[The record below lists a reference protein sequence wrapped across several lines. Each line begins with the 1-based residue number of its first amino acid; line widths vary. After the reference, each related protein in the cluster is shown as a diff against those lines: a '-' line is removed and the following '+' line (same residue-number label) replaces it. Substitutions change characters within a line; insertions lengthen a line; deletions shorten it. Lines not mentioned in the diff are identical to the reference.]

1 MNILITGATG
11 NVGTGVL
18 QALPAE
24 HEIRLSDIAA
34 PSSLS
39 NSSHP
44 FFPADVREAHALD
57 EAAKGTDIIIHTPA
71 YHGIHMGTFS
81 EKEFYDLNVTGTF
94 EMFQTAV
101 RQNVRRVVW
110 LSSMSFFGDDFYA
123 YTKKLG
129 EQLCEFY
136 HRKHGIEVIML
147 RPADFTPFRSRAHYG
162 ERLLHG
168 GVDRRDVIQAVVKA
182 TICEKPFG
190 AYHIVREDAFTAA
203 DIEAYAQGTR
213 IETWEKLY
221 PGAGALIEKYNFHL
235 PETIHP
241 ADLTREKQELGY
253 MPIYNFGTFLEEF
266 TQDNAIIEEANP

>member
-1 MNILITGATG
+1 MKILITGASG

-18 QALPAE
+18 QALPPE
-24 HEIRLSDIAA
+24 HDIRLSDIAP
-34 PSSLS
+34 PSST
-39 NSSHP
+39 SSTRAW
-44 FFPADVREAHALD
+44 FPADVREAHALD
-57 EAAKGTDIIIHTPA
+57 EAAQGVDIIVHTPA
-71 YHGIHMGTFS
+71 YHGIHMGAFS
-81 EKEFYDLNVTGTF
+81 EKAFYDLNVTGTF

-136 HRKHGIEVIML
+136 NRKHGIEVIMP

-182 TICEKPFG
+182 TTCEQSFG
-190 AYHIVREDAFTAA
+190 AYHIVREDRFTEADVAA
-203 DIEAYAQGTR
+203 YEQGKR
-213 IETWEKLY
+213 LETWEKLY
-221 PGAGALIEKYNFHL
+221 PGAAAIIEKYNFHM
-235 PETIHP
+235 PESIHP
-241 ADLTREKQELGY
+241 AELTREKQELGY
-253 MPIYNFGTFLEEF
+253 APTYNFGTFIEEF
-266 TQDNAIIEEANP
+266 TQDNTVIEVNS